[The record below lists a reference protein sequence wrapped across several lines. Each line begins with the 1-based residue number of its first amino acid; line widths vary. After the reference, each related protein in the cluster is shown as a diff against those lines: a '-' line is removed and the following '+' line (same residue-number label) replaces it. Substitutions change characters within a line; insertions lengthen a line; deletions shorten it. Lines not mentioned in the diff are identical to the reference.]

1 MILDAYV
8 LYFITHIHSHIT
20 LDSPVSPRQHVV
32 WLGVDKWCSKRRVKV
47 KQGHLQTMNFRSCG
61 IHAET
66 FKNDI
71 GCVCTLFHYTH
82 PHHITLE
89 SPVSRRQHV
98 VWLGA
103 DKWCSKRRV
112 KVKQGHL
119 QTMNFRSCGIPQ
131 NFQKWYWMRM
141 YSISLHT
148 STPYNIGK
156 PSVSASTCC
165 MTWRWQVVQ

>member
-1 MILDAYV
+1 M
-8 LYFITHIHSHIT
+8 LYDLALTSGA
-20 LDSPVSPRQHVV
+20 VSVEWRSNKVTFKRWIFEVV
-32 WLGVDKWCSKRRVKV
+32 VFHK
-47 KQGHLQTMNFRSCG
+47 
-61 IHAET
+61 T
-66 FKNDI
+66 FKNYI

-89 SPVSRRQHV
+89 SPVSPRQHV

-119 QTMNFRSCGIPQ
+119 QTMNVRSCGIPQ